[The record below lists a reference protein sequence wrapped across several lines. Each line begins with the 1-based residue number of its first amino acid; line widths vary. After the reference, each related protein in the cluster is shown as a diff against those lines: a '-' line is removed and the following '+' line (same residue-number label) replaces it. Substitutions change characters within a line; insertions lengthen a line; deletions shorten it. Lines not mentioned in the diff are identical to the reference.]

1 VEGGIVLG
9 GGGDLSV
16 IKTEGHKVEPDTL
29 AGLVRSSVF
38 RVNKGVIEYACFSVS
53 ICFLIVSLGLGI
65 CKMSNI
71 ILKA

>member
-1 VEGGIVLG
+1 M
-9 GGGDLSV
+9 
-16 IKTEGHKVEPDTL
+16 KTEGHKVEPDTL